1 MSKIKVKISET
12 KYRSFY
18 KTLETAMLNSKKVKD
33 RLFIDDQAN
42 NFYLNTMSIAHC
54 RLWFRYRARG
64 IVGVKANTKST
75 YSDLSCRYCNGEST
89 ENQEHLEVCDGFRF
103 ERRGLNMDNVSG
115 KLTFWGRCGGKLTAV
130 AGGSP
135 SGE

>member
-1 MSKIKVKISET
+1 MVFEVKIRIE
-12 KYRSFY
+12 KIDV
-18 KTLETAMLNSKKVKD
+18 TLIV
-33 RLFIDDQAN
+33 F
-42 NFYLNTMSIAHC
+42 C
-54 RLWFRYRARG
+54 P

-75 YSDLSCRYCNGEST
+75 HSDLSCRYCNGEST

-103 ERRGLNMDNVSG
+103 ERRGLNMDSIGG
-115 KLTFWGRCGGKLTAV
+115 KLTFWRRCGGKLTAV